1 MKRNFT
7 KSLLSLIFTF
17 SLVFLMNPVEVSAQ
31 SLDCNGDSGGGA
43 FVDDCGNCV
52 GGNTGDLAC
61 IPFSPTVSISISNT
75 DCDSLTDLT
84 VNVSQDANEP
94 DMATSLFSSDLGSFD
109 ISNMSP
115 NDIVGSAFMSVNG
128 GLNTFN
134 ATLVVSSIISSNQA
148 IIESQNVITG
158 LSLGT
163 FMINN
168 LNPGVSITASVLASV
183 ADNNNVTSG
192 NSQTIVFTNVF
203 INPTSGSLTFTT
215 TVDSELGDIDVQSFP
230 FSIVCLCV
238 PNSSTDLII
247 SCDPYTWTN
256 GLTYTSSNN
265 SATQNLVNSDGCDS
279 IVTLNLTINI
289 PDGCTDSTQFNY
301 DPNALC
307 DDGSCIP
314 NLEGCLDSLAE
325 NYYADANI
333 NDGSCVYAGCTDPLA
348 TNYDPT
354 ANTDDGSCIFTPTC
368 PQLGDANCDGIVNL
382 DDLSLVLVHWL
393 QSAEVGN
400 NGDVVGSMDG
410 FVNLDDLSLVL
421 VNWLQ
426 STP

>member
-1 MKRNFT
+1 
-7 KSLLSLIFTF
+7 
-17 SLVFLMNPVEVSAQ
+17 
-31 SLDCNGDSGGGA
+31 
-43 FVDDCGNCV
+43 
-52 GGNTGDLAC
+52 
-61 IPFSPTVSISISNT
+61 
-75 DCDSLTDLT
+75 
-84 VNVSQDANEP
+84 
-94 DMATSLFSSDLGSFD
+94 MATSLFSSDLGSFD

-256 GLTYTSSNN
+256 GLIYTSSNN

-279 IVTLNLTINI
+279 IVTLNLTINV
-289 PDGCTDSTQFNY
+289 PDGCTDPNQFNY